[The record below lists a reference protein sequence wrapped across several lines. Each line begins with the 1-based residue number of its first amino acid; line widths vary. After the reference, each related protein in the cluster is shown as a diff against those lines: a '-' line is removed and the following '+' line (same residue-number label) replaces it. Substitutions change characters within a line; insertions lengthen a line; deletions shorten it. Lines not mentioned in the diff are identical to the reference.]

1 MLEDLSH
8 AVGARIKNNCVN
20 VKKKETTCSIKTG
33 WKPSFLSFL
42 GLEGHMGSTLGLSS
56 ARHKFL

>member
-8 AVGARIKNNCVN
+8 AVDVRVN

-33 WKPSFLSFL
+33 WKPSFLNFL
-42 GLEGHMGSTLGLSS
+42 GLEGHRGNSPTLSS
-56 ARHKFL
+56 VHRKSL

>member
-33 WKPSFLSFL
+33 WKPSFLKVL
-42 GLEGHMGSTLGLSS
+42 GLEGHRGNSPTLSS
-56 ARHKFL
+56 VHRKSL

>member
-8 AVGARIKNNCVN
+8 AVDVHVN

-42 GLEGHMGSTLGLSS
+42 ALGGHMESTLGLSS
-56 ARHKFL
+56 VHRKYL